1 MKCRNSTK
9 TQKWARIPSG
19 SSLHTLPVL
28 LCKMASIFYLGN
40 GAFFNLHS
48 TRQLCNGSCV
58 YLFWVQPQRPTLS
71 PSGSQFQTSRMGTWP
86 CSGQVFDPGVGVR
99 VQGRNSQ
106 QQFRVPREGRIVMI
120 LADTPCGE
128 GGKQQLFCF
137 NKHVLS
143 TSHVPGPGQAC
154 RYKNKC
160 SQFCLQRV

>member
-9 TQKWARIPSG
+9 TQKWARIPQGVLSILCLFFSVKWLQSFILEMELFSICTPQDSSVTAPVFICSG
-19 SSLHTLPVL
+19 FSHKDRPSV
-28 LCKMASIFYLGN
+28 
-40 GAFFNLHS
+40 
-48 TRQLCNGSCV
+48 
-58 YLFWVQPQRPTLS
+58 PQGLNSRPQGWEL
-71 PSGSQFQTSRMGTWP
+71 WP

-143 TSHVPGPGQAC
+143 TSHVPGPGQGC
-154 RYKNKC
+154 GYKNKC